1 MRPAV
6 DPDIFHPFSG
16 DLTMSRLTRRGF
28 LKGAVAASSA
38 FSLFTI
44 AGTRASGKVLGAN
57 DTIRIGVAGI
67 NGRGRSHIDAYLEM
81 DNIEVAYLIDPDT
94 RLHGGLSKQCVDK
107 KHVEPKCV
115 QDVRIALE
123 DKNLDAISVAT
134 CNHWHSLITIWAC
147 QAGKHVYVEKPI
159 SHNVFE
165 GRKCVEASQKYGR
178 VVQHGTQQRSDANRA
193 RQMAAIQSGKYG
205 KLLVSKGYCCKPR
218 WSIGT
223 KPIAPPPSDFD
234 FNLWLG
240 PAPEQPF
247 HGNLH
252 PYNWHWFWDFG
263 NGDTGNQGVH
273 EMDVARWAIPNATL
287 PNRVWSLGGR
297 FLPDGPDQGQTPNMQ
312 LSVYEFGDTLLVFET
327 RGLVAEGSAPPFKVA
342 NEFYTTEGVIHE
354 DKWEE
359 NGKSRSAW
367 RFHPKSG
374 GTPEVLS
381 GGEADVVPGGAFGS
395 FIASVRGGD
404 PAHCNCSAE
413 VAHYSA
419 ALCHLGNIS
428 YRLGQPASFQDKP
441 SILGDNA
448 EVQAS
453 FEALRDNL
461 KAVNISLDA
470 STTYQLGRTLTLD
483 PQTERFA
490 NDEEAN
496 ALLTRPYRAPFVVP
510 ETV

>member
-1 MRPAV
+1 MRR
-6 DPDIFHPFSG
+6 S
-16 DLTMSRLTRRGF
+16 SRRDF
-28 LKGAVAASSA
+28 LKSAVAASSV

-44 AGTRASGKVLGAN
+44 AGTRASGKILGAN
-57 DTIRIGVAGI
+57 ETIRVGVAGI
-67 NGRGRSHIDAYLEM
+67 NGRGRSHIDEYLGM
-81 DNIEVAYLIDPDT
+81 KQVEVAYLIDPDS
-94 RLHGGLSKQCVDK
+94 RLFSGLSKKCVDAK
-107 KHVEPKCV
+107 QVEPECV
-115 QDVRIALE
+115 QDVRVALE

-134 CNHWHSLITIWAC
+134 CNHWHSLITVWAC

-165 GRKCVEASQKYGR
+165 GRKCVEASQRYQR

-193 RQMAAIQSGKYG
+193 RQMAAIHSGKYG

-223 KPIAPPPSDFD
+223 KPVAPPPAEFD

-247 HGNLH
+247 HANLH

-263 NGDTGNQGVH
+263 CGDTGNQGVH
-273 EMDVARWAIPNATL
+273 EIDVARWAIPNATL
-287 PNRVWSLGGR
+287 PNKVWSLGGR
-297 FLPDGPDQGQTPNMQ
+297 FLPDGPDQGQTPNLQ

-327 RGLVAEGSAPPFKVA
+327 RGLVDKPNAPPFKVA
-342 NEFYTTEGVIHE
+342 NEFYTTEGVIQV
-354 DKWEE
+354 DSWEE
-359 NGKSRSAW
+359 NGKSRSDW
-367 RFHPKSG
+367 RFHPKNG
-374 GTPEVLS
+374 GKPELLS
-381 GGEADVVPGGAFGS
+381 GGEAEVIPGGAFGS

-404 PAHCNCSAE
+404 PAHCNCGAE

-428 YRLGQPASFQDKP
+428 YRLGQPAPFQEKP
-441 SILGDNA
+441 GLLGDNA
-448 EVQAS
+448 EVVAS
-453 FEALRDNL
+453 FDALRDNL
-461 KAVNISLDA
+461 KAVNISLGEG
-470 STTYQLGRTLTLD
+470 TTYQLGRVLTLD
-483 PQTERFA
+483 PKTERFT
-490 NDEEAN
+490 NDEQAN